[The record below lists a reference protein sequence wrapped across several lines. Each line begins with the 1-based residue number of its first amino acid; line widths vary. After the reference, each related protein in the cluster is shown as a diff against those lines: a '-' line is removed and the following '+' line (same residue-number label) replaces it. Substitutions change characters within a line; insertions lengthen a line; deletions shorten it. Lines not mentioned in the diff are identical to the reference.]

1 MKLYAAQFLALCATS
16 AAFTVP
22 SVKKTF
28 ALHATPET
36 ADVPVPASPMGPTWD
51 LPSISPIKRVEGE
64 SRHTF
69 NFGDINNDVVQVA
82 MQTNGRPMNADIEV
96 WIGPDWTPMKLKT
109 YCDDGGVRPVQA
121 LVGTRNKAAQVE
133 IRNTGPYEFPLDVAC
148 SYAKGPLA
156 TITKAIPASAEGRY
170 VEGGAIYSIPFDP
183 SVEQVQVMLTTDT
196 RQLNTVVELLN
207 GPNNIKQQYEIF
219 TNNGLLNSL
228 YVVFNTPGSGNTV
241 RVKNLAPL
249 EFPCK
254 AYISPV

>member
-1 MKLYAAQFLALCATS
+1 MKFYAAQVLALCAS
-16 AAFTVP
+16 SSAFTIP
-22 SVKKTF
+22 SPKTSF
-28 ALHATPET
+28 ALHATPE
-36 ADVPVPASPMGPTWD
+36 AAEVPVPAPGKPSWA
-51 LPSISPIKRVEGE
+51 LPSISPVKRVEGE

-69 NFGDINNDVVQVA
+69 NFGDISQEVVQVA
-82 MQTNGRPMNADIEV
+82 METNGRPMNADIEV

-109 YCDDGGVRPVQA
+109 YCDDGLVRPVQA

-148 SYAKGPLA
+148 SYAKGPL
-156 TITKAIPASAEGRY
+156 TEIRSAIPAQQEARY

-183 SVEQVQVMLTTDT
+183 SVDQVQVLLNTDT

-241 RVKNLAPL
+241 RIKNLAPL

-254 AYISPV
+254 AFVSAV

>member
-1 MKLYAAQFLALCATS
+1 MKISAKILALCALPAT

-22 SVKKTF
+22 SKVTKPSF
-28 ALHATPET
+28 ALHST
-36 ADVPVPASPMGPTWD
+36 AEVPVPSGGAVSWE

-69 NFGDINNDVVQVA
+69 NFGDISSEVVQVA
-82 MQTNGRPMNADIEV
+82 MKTSGRPMNADIEV
-96 WIGPDWTPMKLKT
+96 WIGPDWTPLQLKT
-109 YCDDGGVRPVQA
+109 YCDDGLVRPMQA

-148 SYAKGPLA
+148 SYAKAPLKD
-156 TITKAIPASAEGRY
+156 IRNAIPASNPPRY
-170 VEGGAIYSIPFDP
+170 IEGGAIYSLPFDNTC
-183 SVEQVQVMLTTDT
+183 EQVQVLLNTDS
-196 RQLNTVVELLN
+196 RQLNAVVELLN

-254 AYISPV
+254 AFISAV